1 MNFEK
6 IAEQLAN
13 PFGEFGIEVALGMN
27 TMNQFISKTT
37 YELLQI
43 KDAENVLEIG
53 LGNGK
58 FTKDILNYGHNVN
71 YTGIDISETMIAE
84 AKKNNRN
91 LLETGYVDL
100 IDADIEK
107 MPFWDETFN
116 KVCTINTI
124 YFWKNPLGAL
134 KEVYR
139 VLANNGTFVIS
150 FRPYI
155 EGQTL
160 DFTKYGFREYK
171 TEDLESLILK
181 SDFKIIEKIEKNEP
195 PITFNEQTHNLTA
208 QYFLLQK
215 TTIKNAYKNCSL
227 ST

>member
-6 IAEQLAN
+6 IAKQLAN
-13 PFGEFGIEVALGMN
+13 PSGEFGIEVALGMN
-27 TMNQFISKTT
+27 IMNQFISKTT

-71 YTGIDISETMIAE
+71 YTGIDISETMIVE
-84 AKKNNRN
+84 AKKNNHN

-100 IDADIEK
+100 IDADIEQ

-124 YFWKNPLGAL
+124 YFWKNPLSAL

-150 FRPYI
+150 FRPYK

-181 SDFKIIEKIEKNEP
+181 SDFKIIEKIERNEP

-227 ST
+227 SA